1 MSVQSGQDNY
11 NKNTRPA
18 KLAEKHEATIK
29 QIKELQELER
39 YMFANLQGINKS
51 SPDANEQEERIRKR
65 ILELVTIRQGLF
77 GKLKGMYT
85 STQINVTRSR
95 EDLADQVAV
104 GRTMGDELK
113 NTEDQLEVL
122 RAEKLNKM
130 KMVEIGQYEYER
142 YNELRGIMKNVVY
155 GIFVVLVISFLMRQ
169 PWFPRIVGVA
179 LIALV
184 IAGTLITVAGRIYYN
199 MRRNDRTYQRLDQS
213 YGGRF
218 NKVEIPQANGV
229 GNDKSILSYLT
240 CANASASYNA
250 VNAKMVAAAAAAANK
265 EDGEGF
271 TVMGGLSAH
280 DGSSSRYSYLN

>member
-1 MSVQSGQDNY
+1 MSVQSSQDNY
-11 NKNTRPA
+11 NRNTRPA
-18 KLAEKHEATIK
+18 KLAEKHENTIK

-51 SPDANEQEERIRKR
+51 SPDANEQEERIRRR
-65 ILELVTIRQGLF
+65 IQELVTIRQNLF

-95 EDLADQVAV
+95 EDLADQIAV
-104 GRTMGDELK
+104 GKTMEDELK
-113 NTEDQLEVL
+113 NTEEQLEVL
-122 RAEKLNKM
+122 RAERANKM

-155 GIFVVLVISFLMRQ
+155 GIFIVLIISFLMRQ

-184 IAGTLITVAGRIYYN
+184 IAGTIITVAGRIYYN
-199 MRRNDRTYQRLDQS
+199 MRRNDRNYQRLDQE

-218 NKVEIPQANGV
+218 NKVEIPQQGAV
-229 GNDKSILSYLT
+229 GEEKGLLGMFT
-240 CANASASYNA
+240 CANASSAYSQT
-250 VNAKMVAAAAAAANK
+250 VAAAKNAAASQASEN
-265 EDGEGF
+265 F
-271 TVMGGLSAH
+271 AVMGSLAAH

>member
-18 KLAEKHEATIK
+18 KLAEKHENTIK

-51 SPDANEQEERIRKR
+51 SPDANEQEERIRRR
-65 ILELVTIRQGLF
+65 IQELVTIRQNLF
-77 GKLKGMYT
+77 GKLRGMYT
-85 STQINVTRSR
+85 STQINVTKSR
-95 EDLADQVAV
+95 EDLADQIAV
-104 GRTMGDELK
+104 GKTMEDELK
-113 NTEDQLEVL
+113 NTEEQLEVL
-122 RAEKLNKM
+122 RAERANKM

-142 YNELRGIMKNVVY
+142 YNELRGIMKNIVY
-155 GIFVVLVISFLMRQ
+155 GIFIVLIISFLMRQ

-184 IAGTLITVAGRIYYN
+184 IVGTIVTVAGRVYYN
-199 MRRNDRTYQRLDQS
+199 MRRNDRNYARLDQE

-218 NKVEIPQANGV
+218 NKIVVPQQGAV
-229 GNDKSILSYLT
+229 GEEKGLLSMLT
-240 CANASASYNA
+240 CANASSAYSGT
-250 VNAKMVAAAAAAANK
+250 VAAAQAAAASQASEN
-265 EDGEGF
+265 F
-271 TVMGGLSAH
+271 AVMGNLAAH

>member
-11 NKNTRPA
+11 NRNTRPA
-18 KLAEKHEATIK
+18 KLAEKHENTIK

-51 SPDANEQEERIRKR
+51 SPDANEQEERIRRR
-65 ILELVTIRQGLF
+65 IKELVTIRQNLF

-95 EDLADQVAV
+95 EDLADQIAV
-104 GRTMGDELK
+104 GKTMEDELK
-113 NTEDQLEVL
+113 NTEEQLEVL
-122 RAEKLNKM
+122 RAERANKM

-142 YNELRGIMKNVVY
+142 YNELRGIMKNIVY
-155 GIFVVLVISFLMRQ
+155 GIFIVLIISFLMRQ

-184 IAGTLITVAGRIYYN
+184 IAGTIITVAGRIYYN
-199 MRRNDRTYQRLDQS
+199 MRRNDRNYQRLDQE

-218 NKVEIPQANGV
+218 NKVVIPQQGV
-229 GNDKSILSYLT
+229 AEENKGLLSMLT
-240 CANASASYNA
+240 CANASSAYSQAVAS
-250 VNAKMVAAAAAAANK
+250 AKNAAASQAQQ
-265 EDGEGF
+265 DGF
-271 TVMGGLSAH
+271 TVMGSLAAH
-280 DGSSSRYSYLN
+280 DGSSSRFSYLN

>member
-1 MSVQSGQDNY
+1 MSVQSSQDNY
-11 NKNTRPA
+11 NRNTRPA
-18 KLAEKHEATIK
+18 KLAEKHENTIK

-65 ILELVTIRQGLF
+65 IQELVTIRQNLF

-85 STQINVTRSR
+85 STQINVTKSR
-95 EDLADQVAV
+95 EDLADQIAV
-104 GRTMGDELK
+104 GKTMEDELK
-113 NTEDQLEVL
+113 NTEEQLEVL
-122 RAEKLNKM
+122 RAERANKM

-155 GIFVVLVISFLMRQ
+155 GIFIVLIISFLMRQ

-184 IAGTLITVAGRIYYN
+184 IAGTIITVAGRIYYN

-213 YGGRF
+213 YGGQY
-218 NKVEIPQANGV
+218 NKVEIPQQGAV
-229 GNDKSILSYLT
+229 GEDKGILSMLT
-240 CANASASYNA
+240 CANAASAGSAAYSA
-250 VNAKMVAAAAAAANK
+250 AQGAAAK
-265 EDGEGF
+265 QGEGF
-271 TVMGGLSAH
+271 AVMGSLAAH
-280 DGSSSRYSYLN
+280 DGSSSRYSFLN